1 MSSASCVPP
10 GNCTRYTS
18 VSSAPSVHSLLCSWS
33 WKKGIVA
40 KRLLNAATHLLIC
53 FAVSCS
59 LVQFLG
65 NSYVTVICLM
75 PSHAALPTN
84 IWTLHDFWGLQLS
97 LFSCQSL
104 LSLSWRHATT
114 WRRAQQLSVPCVM
127 LVMCVAM
134 TWENWDKNA
143 KKETYKP
150 CKEGF
155 THLVPSLMWCVVVLS
170 CSVVSE

>member
-40 KRLLNAATHLLIC
+40 KRLLNTATHLLIC

-97 LFSCQSL
+97 LFSCLSL
-104 LSLSWRHATT
+104 LSLSWWHATS
-114 WRRAQQLSVPCVM
+114 WRRAQQFSVPCVM
-127 LVMCVAM
+127 LVVCCYDLRIGIRIQRRNH
-134 TWENWDKNA
+134 TNHA
-143 KKETYKP
+143 KRILLILA
-150 CKEGF
+150 
-155 THLVPSLMWCVVVLS
+155 HLWCGVL
-170 CSVVSE
+170 